1 MYRTSWGLEE
11 LSDIVLH
18 CEGSAPLYGVNV
30 PQNYI
35 FGDADP
41 GPPGVKWPHYRVK
54 LRKRLR
60 RGGALDVCAHVL
72 NETALRCL
80 MLVCRP
86 GIRHGM
92 MQDRPEAE
100 AG

>member
-1 MYRTSWGLEE
+1 MALR
-11 LSDIVLH
+11 
-18 CEGSAPLYGVNV
+18 CERSAAFHGVNV
-30 PQNYI
+30 SQKYNPATRI
-35 FGDADP
+35 P
-41 GPPGVKWPHYRVK
+41 RSRGVHWSRLGV
-54 LRKRLR
+54 RIEERLR

-72 NETALRCL
+72 NETALRRL